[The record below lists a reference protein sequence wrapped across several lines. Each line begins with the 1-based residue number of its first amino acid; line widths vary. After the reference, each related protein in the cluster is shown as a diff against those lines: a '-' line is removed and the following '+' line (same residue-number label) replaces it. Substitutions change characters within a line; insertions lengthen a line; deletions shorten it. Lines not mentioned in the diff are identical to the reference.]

1 MVVFSSVAWYE
12 RCTADYQ
19 TRIKA
24 LNEQTQVS
32 IPIRILLKVYDEIC
46 GHLVLTTGIILVY
59 LIFFKEEPVY
69 YDDPEMYEYA
79 YEYADS
85 TEAEYIEEKAEEALE
100 TVPNQISKRRRK
112 RASPVKR

>member
-1 MVVFSSVAWYE
+1 M
-12 RCTADYQ
+12 
-19 TRIKA
+19 
-24 LNEQTQVS
+24 
-32 IPIRILLKVYDEIC
+32 
-46 GHLVLTTGIILVY
+46 
-59 LIFFKEEPVY
+59 Y

-112 RASPVKR
+112 RAPTVKR